1 MRIPRFVLATAVL
14 AAGSA
19 AAAAAAYALAVRPW
33 WRSWGI
39 DPSEADLP
47 LAGDDLVPDV
57 LVSETR
63 GIDIAAPPEAVW
75 PWLVQMGYNRAG
87 WYSYDAMDMR
97 GASADRI
104 VPEMQALAVG
114 DSIPTSPE
122 TAFLVKVLD
131 PGRALVLYV
140 DEQLIQDQTA
150 AARSAAVAGQPAE
163 KTPANLRAAGAMM
176 SPMSGF
182 VASWA
187 FVLQARDGGG
197 HTRLIERFRVKM
209 APVGKGGNVAQSF
222 LGFGVF
228 VMTRKQLIGIR
239 DRVERSMSQA
249 AEIVPGADTEVGP
262 GAAAEV
268 VPGAETQV
276 GPGAGAEV
284 VPGAETE
291 VVPGAATEL

>member
-1 MRIPRFVLATAVL
+1 VRIRKIILGTAMVT
-14 AAGSA
+14 AGSA
-19 AAAAAAYALAVRPW
+19 AAATAAYMLAVRPW
-33 WRSWGI
+33 WRSWGV

-47 LAGDDLVPDV
+47 LAGDDLVPDA

-63 GIDIAAPPEAVW
+63 SIDIAAPPEAVW

-150 AARSAAVAGQPAE
+150 AARTAAVAGQPTE

-228 VMTRKQLIGIR
+228 VMARKQLIGIR

-249 AEIVPGADTEVGP
+249 TEIVP

-268 VPGAETQV
+268 VPGTD
-276 GPGAGAEV
+276 
-284 VPGAETE
+284 TE
-291 VVPGAATEL
+291 VVLGAAAEL